1 MNKKELEIISKDLRK
16 DIINCIY
23 NAGSGHPGGSLS
35 VIDIVTYLYFEK
47 MNISVENI
55 KDKNRDIF
63 ILSKGH
69 AAPAQYVALAKK
81 DFFPKEDLMSLR
93 KTGSFLQGHP
103 CAEKCPGVEVSTGSL
118 GQGFSNGCGLALSKK
133 MDSLSGNVYVI
144 LGDGEIQEGI
154 VWETAMAGAKFKL
167 NNLVAIIDRNR
178 IQLDGRTKEIME
190 IDPLE
195 EKWNS
200 FGWNVVKCDGHNFD
214 SINDAFNKLHENKP
228 TVIIAETIKGKGVSF
243 MEDNVAWHGVAPSE
257 KEKDMAIAELSK

>member
-1 MNKKELEIISKDLRK
+1 MNKKELEIISRDLRK

-81 DFFPKEDLMSLR
+81 GFFPKEDLMSLR

-133 MDSLSGNVYVI
+133 MDNLSGNVYVI
-144 LGDGEIQEGI
+144 LGG
-154 VWETAMAGAKFKL
+154 
-167 NNLVAIIDRNR
+167 
-178 IQLDGRTKEIME
+178 
-190 IDPLE
+190 
-195 EKWNS
+195 
-200 FGWNVVKCDGHNFD
+200 
-214 SINDAFNKLHENKP
+214 
-228 TVIIAETIKGKGVSF
+228 
-243 MEDNVAWHGVAPSE
+243 
-257 KEKDMAIAELSK
+257 

>member
-1 MNKKELEIISKDLRK
+1 MNKKELEIISRDLRK

-133 MDSLSGNVYVI
+133 EMYML
-144 LGDGEIQEGI
+144 
-154 VWETAMAGAKFKL
+154 F
-167 NNLVAIIDRNR
+167 
-178 IQLDGRTKEIME
+178 
-190 IDPLE
+190 
-195 EKWNS
+195 
-200 FGWNVVKCDGHNFD
+200 
-214 SINDAFNKLHENKP
+214 
-228 TVIIAETIKGKGVSF
+228 
-243 MEDNVAWHGVAPSE
+243 
-257 KEKDMAIAELSK
+257 